1 MANNYHVCFIR
12 KVPAEL
18 NGSAIDFAIKER
30 PSNGSGEDRLALS
43 RSRLWQ
49 TGRELRIR
57 FIDGSPS
64 IQGRIRACADE
75 WQRYANIKFNWVD
88 SGDVDIR
95 ISVGDG
101 GGSWSYQGTDNGVI
115 PQSDKT
121 MNFGWLNDDSE
132 DSEVSRVVLHEFG
145 HALGCHHEHQS
156 PAASIRWNEQAAFQY
171 FMSNNGWTE
180 EQVRSNVLNL
190 FPDEETNFSAFDPL
204 SIMLYSFPAELTLD
218 GSSTQWNTSLSETDK
233 GFMSRTYPI
242 EGGMLDSFNTTEVQ
256 SPPMTSQELTKRA
269 NFSFSAPPVLAVGLN
284 HLDVDNEHNVR
295 VRAVAE
301 QIMENTAEVHLSQWG
316 DTKAY
321 SLGCTWA
328 TFAADDPNIQV
339 GEFSTTDDHS
349 WLEPKPDTVRHI
361 DFPRAWGSGPPRVVL
376 WYRMI
381 DLDSGKSYWHTETR
395 VENVTAEGFDIF
407 ISAYGDSVIYSGTAV
422 WLAHQQNREG
432 LVSGTFSTTDIRIDR
447 HPSLETQ
454 GHVELPAG
462 AFHDPP
468 KVYVALRGFKV
479 STDTNLRLKVNV
491 SNVSATGFDWH
502 IDGWADSLIFSG
514 TADYVCFA

>member
-1 MANNYHVCFIR
+1 MSESYQICFIR
-12 KVPAEL
+12 NVSAEL
-18 NGSAIDFAIKER
+18 VDSAIDFAVKER
-30 PSNGSGEDRLALS
+30 PSNASDEERLALS
-43 RSRLWQ
+43 RSRLWK
-49 TGRELRIR
+49 TGRELRVR
-57 FIDGSPS
+57 FLDGSPT
-64 IQGRIRACADE
+64 IQGRIRACANE

-88 SGDVDIR
+88 SGDADIR

-115 PQSDKT
+115 PQNDKT
-121 MNFGWLNDDSE
+121 MNLGWLHDDTE
-132 DSEVSRVVLHEFG
+132 DREVSRVVLHEFG

-156 PAASIRWNEQAAFQY
+156 PATSIKWNEQAAFSY
-171 FMSNNGWTE
+171 FMRANGWTE
-180 EQVRSNVLNL
+180 EQVRVNVLNL
-190 FPDEETNFSAFDPL
+190 FPSEETNFSAFDPL

-218 GSSTQWNTSLSETDK
+218 GSSTEWNTSLSETDK

-242 EGGMLDSFNTTEVQ
+242 EGGMLDGFNTTEMQ

-269 NFSFSAPPVLAVGLN
+269 NFSFPAPPVLAVGLN
-284 HLDVDNEHNVR
+284 HLDVDRGHNVR
-295 VRAVAE
+295 VCAVAD
-301 QIMENTAEVHLSQWG
+301 QINNNTAEVHLSQWG

-321 SLGCTWA
+321 SLGCAWA

-349 WLEPKPDTVRHI
+349 WWEPKRDTVRHI
-361 DFPRAWGSGPPRVVL
+361 NFPRVWGSGAPRVVV
-376 WYRMI
+376 WYRLL
-381 DLDSGKSYWHTETR
+381 DLDSSKSFWHTETR
-395 VENVTAEGFDIF
+395 VDNVTAEGFDLI

-422 WLAHQQNREG
+422 WLAHQQNKEG

-462 AFHDPP
+462 TFHEPP
-468 KVYVALRGFKV
+468 KVYVALRGLKV

-514 TADYVCFA
+514 TADYICFA

>member
-1 MANNYHVCFIR
+1 MSDGLRVCFIR
-12 KVPAEL
+12 NVPAGL
-18 NGSAIDFAIKER
+18 AGSAIDFAVKER
-30 PSNGSGEDRLALS
+30 PSNAPDEDRMALS

-49 TGRELRIR
+49 TGRELRVR
-57 FIDGSPS
+57 LLDGSAA

-88 SGDVDIR
+88 SGDADIR

-121 MNFGWLNDDSE
+121 MNLGWLHDDTE
-132 DSEVSRVVLHEFG
+132 DGEVSRVVPHEFG
-145 HALGCHHEHQS
+145 PALGCHHEHQS
-156 PAASIRWNEQAAFQY
+156 PAASIKWNEQAAFGY
-171 FMSNNGWTE
+171 FMRANGWTE
-180 EQVRSNVLNL
+180 EQVRANVLDL
-190 FPDEETNFSAFDPL
+190 FPGEETNFSAFDPL
-204 SIMLYSFPAELTLD
+204 SIMLYSFQAELTLD
-218 GSSTQWNTSLSETDK
+218 GTSTEWNTSLSETDK
-233 GFMSRTYPI
+233 GTYPI
-242 EGGMLDSFNTTEVQ
+242 EGGMLDSFNTTEMQ

-269 NFSFSAPPVLAVGLN
+269 NFSFPAPPVLAVGLN
-284 HLDVDNEHNVR
+284 HLDVDREHNVR

-301 QIMENTAEVHLSQWG
+301 QINNNTAEVHLSQWG

-321 SLGCTWA
+321 SLACAWA
-328 TFAADDPNIQV
+328 TFAADDPDIQV

-349 WLEPKPDTVRHI
+349 WWEPKPDTVRHI
-361 DFPRAWGSGPPRVVL
+361 NFPRAWDAGAPMVAVC
-376 WYRMI
+376 
-381 DLDSGKSYWHTETR
+381 GKSFWHTETR
-395 VENVTAEGFDIF
+395 AENVTAEGFDLI
-407 ISAYGDSVIYSGTAV
+407 ISVHGDSVLYSGTAV

-432 LVSGTFSTTDIRIDR
+432 LVSGTFSTTDVRIDR

-462 AFHDPP
+462 TFHDPP
-468 KVYVALRGFKV
+468 KVFVALRGLKV
-479 STDTNLRLKVNV
+479 STATNLRLKVSV